1 MCFDMYIFSMHV
13 FSYMYVFRYVQVM
26 CLRGLVSSILL
37 YSYKAGSELMKA
49 TSSDHAAQPPSVHI
63 GLMKPSP
70 QATYLPLSPRSL
82 VADWAVDGERRR
94 GGEDEGLFKANQ

>member
-1 MCFDMYIFSMHV
+1 M
-13 FSYMYVFRYVQVM
+13 
-26 CLRGLVSSILL
+26 SSIPL

-49 TSSDHAAQPPSVHI
+49 TSSARVAHPPPVNI

-70 QATYLPLSPRSL
+70 QATSLPLSPRSL

-94 GGEDEGLFKANQ
+94 GGEDEGLFKAKP